1 MERANGVDFGAALG
15 LRKGNSWAFKVFK
28 CVEYLGLSSTALL
41 GHLNQYLEKWVR
53 CALTRQ
59 MLGRSRHRRKP
70 SMPGTTFISLSMS
83 SFPFIFNGPLNL
95 TFQLVN

>member
-15 LRKGNSWAFKVFK
+15 LHKGDYWAFKVLK

-53 CALTRQ
+53 CVAHSANTRQ
-59 MLGRSRHRRKP
+59 VAAPQKAFHAWNTLY
-70 SMPGTTFISLSMS
+70 
-83 SFPFIFNGPLNL
+83 
-95 TFQLVN
+95 